1 LPKAFLNV
9 VFFDERFN
17 FVPEGSQKLRVTT
30 TGNHVSPI
38 VLSNIKVPRNGYC
51 FVYISNESPTNVFF
65 DDLQVRHDR
74 GRIIEENHYYA
85 YGLKIAALSSKAFGG
100 APNNYQY
107 PHRGRQDD
115 YSEFELLSPESEALR
130 E

>member
-1 LPKAFLNV
+1 LEEGAF
-9 VFFDERFN
+9 
-17 FVPEGSQKLRVTT
+17 
-30 TGNHVSPI
+30 
-38 VLSNIKVPRNGYC
+38 
-51 FVYISNESPTNVFF
+51 
-65 DDLQVRHDR
+65 
-74 GRIIEENHYYA
+74 YA

-107 PHRGRQDD
+107 PHMGRQGD